1 MADTNRE
8 AEEFTRIM
16 AQVNY
21 EMRAYG
27 ELSASTAARRNDAE
41 MKAKFG
47 LDDFSKSTGMGADA
61 LAKFGAA
68 AFSSG
73 KALLAAKNGTAD
85 FGGAIDQMTDAVK
98 MAAVALTLLVP
109 GGPLI
114 KGLMA
119 GIGLLTVS
127 VLEAGKEYMKAT
139 NAMREQL
146 AKGYQDLALSGA
158 AASDGM
164 TGLFKDAKKLG
175 LSMNDIGQYTELI
188 AANSKDLALF
198 SGTVFEGRQKFA
210 DMGQAMEPFKE
221 SLLNAGLT
229 QEQIN
234 AGAMG
239 YLKLQ
244 TRIGMSQ
251 TQTSAQ
257 LADGAKKY
265 LIEMDGLSKITGE
278 TRKSMEDQMEAARS
292 EERFAAKLQELRSQ
306 GRHDEAKQ
314 LELANLMI
322 SKENKA
328 LAQGF
333 RDASTGMITT
343 EAAQKAMLV
352 TQGQVMVQ
360 ADRMSN
366 GLANAAEGAT
376 IIGQTAGN
384 TAKSMTGLAKAG
396 AYIGADFSA
405 DLRSGMTDFS
415 KAQIAAEK
423 ELEAQ
428 GGKGSKALDPL
439 VQKQTELTLKIQEG
453 NKAVEN
459 FVFAG
464 VGPSTDALILL
475 THNTT
480 LAAGAMA
487 KMFGLAGQEQ
497 GGTGPELGSGGTID
511 GAVPDTAAIAASGGV
526 LGQLA
531 AEDKMKK
538 LPEYEK
544 TLAEIERYQK
554 LFNDGNKLNEK
565 QLEGFKK
572 RSEIAAQAVA
582 DYNKKFAAPAGGGA
596 GGGAAPAAGGGA
608 APAAPAAAPAAP
620 AARSVKAGAAPA
632 SLPSGGPSQEPKRSW
647 EEYIKFTGGT
657 GTKEHFAKL
666 LSPVQQNF
674 AQMAEDYMT
683 LTGKRLQ
690 VNSAFRS
697 PEEQAKVNS
706 GSNPKALPGHS
717 KHQQGRAIDINS
729 SQVEDLKRSGLL
741 QEFGFSPLQNDPPH
755 IFMKDGGIVKA
766 SEGGTPAVIGEGG
779 QDEAVIPLK
788 NGAVPVSVKLDLNN
802 VMAEGG
808 IGPTFGGYNQY
819 TGINQGHVSTD
830 LSAVK
835 DIAAG
840 MGAFDK
846 ATQTITNPDV
856 WKEIINSG
864 IAMNFELGV
873 AQLGTAVIP
882 GIGEEIAARIKE
894 IQEQHNTDGSKALE
908 QAGVEFRAAMA
919 EALAEML
926 RTKGETSMPGMD
938 HVAEGIR
945 EMARTNASQLEVMQ
959 KILATN
965 Y

>member
-1 MADTNRE
+1 MAEINRE
-8 AEEFTRIM
+8 SQEFAEIM
-16 AQVNY
+16 AQVNR
-21 EMRAYG
+21 EMNRYG
-27 ELSASTAARRNDAE
+27 ELHVSTAERLRDAE
-41 MKAKFG
+41 MKAKYG
-47 LDDFSKSTGMGADA
+47 IDNFSGATKMGGDA

-73 KALLAAKNGTAD
+73 KALLAAKNGTTD
-85 FGGAIDQMTDAVK
+85 FSGAMDQMTDAVK

-164 TGLFKDAKKLG
+164 TGLKEDAKKLG

-210 DMGQAMEPFKE
+210 DMGEAMEPFKE
-221 SLLNAGLT
+221 SLLNSGLT

-251 TQTSAQ
+251 TQTTAQ

-278 TRKSMEDQMEAARS
+278 TRKGMEDQMEAARS

-314 LELANLMI
+314 LELANIMI

-352 TQGQVMVQ
+352 TQNQVMVQ

-366 GLANAAEGAT
+366 GLATAAEGAT

-396 AYIGADFSA
+396 SYFGADYA
-405 DLRSGMTDFS
+405 AALRSGMTDFT

-428 GGKGSKALDPL
+428 GGKGAKALDPL

-497 GGTGPELGSGGTID
+497 GGTAELGSGGTID
-511 GAVPDTAAIAASGGV
+511 GATPDTAAISASGGV
-526 LGQLA
+526 LGQLK

-582 DYNKKFAAPAGGGA
+582 DYNKKFAKPA
-596 GGGAAPAAGGGA
+596 AAGGGA
-608 APAAPAAAPAAP
+608 APAAAGGGAAPAAK
-620 AARSVKAGAAPA
+620 SVKAGAAPA

-647 EEYIKFTGGT
+647 EDYIKFTGGT
-657 GTKEHFAKL
+657 GTKEHFGKL
-666 LSPVQQNF
+666 LDPVQQNF

-690 VNSAFRS
+690 VNSAYRS
-697 PEEQAKVNS
+697 PEEQAKVDS

-741 QEFGFSPLQNDPPH
+741 QEFGFSPLQGDPPH

-779 QDEAVIPLK
+779 QDEAVR
-788 NGAVPVSVKLDLNN
+788 
-802 VMAEGG
+802 
-808 IGPTFGGYNQY
+808 
-819 TGINQGHVSTD
+819 
-830 LSAVK
+830 
-835 DIAAG
+835 
-840 MGAFDK
+840 
-846 ATQTITNPDV
+846 
-856 WKEIINSG
+856 
-864 IAMNFELGV
+864 ELF
-873 AQLGTAVIP
+873 Q
-882 GIGEEIAARIKE
+882 
-894 IQEQHNTDGSKALE
+894 S
-908 QAGVEFRAAMA
+908 
-919 EALAEML
+919 
-926 RTKGETSMPGMD
+926 
-938 HVAEGIR
+938 
-945 EMARTNASQLEVMQ
+945 
-959 KILATN
+959 
-965 Y
+965 

>member
-1 MADTNRE
+1 MADINRE

-61 LAKFGAA
+61 LSKVGAA
-68 AFSSG
+68 ALSSG

-85 FGGAIDQMTDAVK
+85 FSGAMDQMTDAVK

-127 VLEAGKEYMKAT
+127 VLEAGKEYMKAS

-164 TGLFKDAKKLG
+164 TGLKEDAKKLG

-221 SLLNAGLT
+221 SLLNSGLT

-278 TRKSMEDQMEAARS
+278 TRKGMEDQMEAARS

-366 GLANAAEGAT
+366 GLAKAAEGAT

-384 TAKSMTGLAKAG
+384 TAKSMTGLAKTG
-396 AYIGADFSA
+396 SYFGADFSA
-405 DLRSGMTDFS
+405 DLRSGMTDFT

-428 GGKGSKALDPL
+428 GGKGAKALDPL

-497 GGTGPELGSGGTID
+497 GGTAELGSGGTID
-511 GAVPDTAAIAASGGV
+511 GATPDTAAISASGGV

-582 DYNKKFAAPAGGGA
+582 DYNKKFAKPAAAGGGA
-596 GGGAAPAAGGGA
+596 AAPAAGGGA
-608 APAAPAAAPAAP
+608 APAAAGGGAAP

-647 EEYIKFTGGT
+647 EDYIKFTGGT
-657 GTKEHFAKL
+657 GTKEHFGKL
-666 LSPVQQNF
+666 LDPVQQNF

-690 VNSAFRS
+690 VNSAYRS
-697 PEEQAKVNS
+697 PEEQAKVDS
-706 GSNPKALPGHS
+706 GSNPKALPGNS

-788 NGAVPVSVKLDLNN
+788 NGALPVSVKLDLNN
-802 VMAEGG
+802 VLAEGG
-808 IGPTFGGYNQY
+808 IGPSFGGFNQY

-846 ATQTITNPDV
+846 ATSTITNPAV

-908 QAGVEFRAAMA
+908 QVGVEFRAAMG

-926 RTKGETSMPGMD
+926 RTKGETGIPGME

-945 EMARTNASQLEVMQ
+945 DMARTNDRQLEVMQ

>member
-1 MADTNRE
+1 MADINRE

-61 LAKFGAA
+61 LAKVGAA
-68 AFSSG
+68 ALSSG

-85 FGGAIDQMTDAVK
+85 FSGAMDQMTDAVK

-164 TGLFKDAKKLG
+164 TGLKEDAKKLG

-210 DMGQAMEPFKE
+210 DMGEAMEPFKE
-221 SLLNAGLT
+221 SLLNSGLT

-257 LADGAKKY
+257 LADGARKY

-278 TRKSMEDQMEAARS
+278 TRKGMEDQMEAARS

-306 GRHDEAKQ
+306 GRHDDAKQ
-314 LELANLMI
+314 LELANIMI
-322 SKENKA
+322 SKDNKA
-328 LAQGF
+328 VAQGF

-352 TQGQVMVQ
+352 TQNQVMVQ

-366 GLANAAEGAT
+366 GLATAAEGAT

-396 AYIGADFSA
+396 SYFGADYAA
-405 DLRSGMTDFS
+405 DLRSGMTDFT

-428 GGKGSKALDPL
+428 GGKGAKALDPL

-497 GGTGPELGSGGTID
+497 GGTAELGSGGTID
-511 GAVPDTAAIAASGGV
+511 GATPDTAAISASGGV

-582 DYNKKFAAPAGGGA
+582 DYNKKFAKPAAA
-596 GGGAAPAAGGGA
+596 GGGAAAPAAAGGGA
-608 APAAPAAAPAAP
+608 APAAAGGGAAP

-647 EEYIKFTGGT
+647 EDYIKFTGGT
-657 GTKEHFAKL
+657 GTKEHFGKL
-666 LSPVQQNF
+666 LDPVQQNF

-683 LTGKRLQ
+683 LTGKKLQ

-697 PEEQAKVNS
+697 PEEQAKVDS

-741 QEFGFSPLQNDPPH
+741 QEFGFSPLQGDPPH

-788 NGAVPVSVKLDLNN
+788 NGALPVSISLKDAL
-802 VMAEGG
+802 AT
-808 IGPTFGGYNQY
+808 PTFGGVNEYAGYNM
-819 TGINQGHVSTD
+819 GPMSTD
-830 LSAVK
+830 IEAVK
-835 DIAAG
+835 KLAEAV
-840 MGAFDK
+840 GAFDK
-846 ATQTITNPDV
+846 TSQIITDTATWKQILSSGLATNYKLVNAEIGTKMLPGLDQDMADRL
-856 WKEIINSG
+856 KEIKEQGNTTTE
-864 IAMNFELGV
+864 AALKQV
-873 AQLGTAVIP
+873 
-882 GIGEEIAARIKE
+882 GEELK
-894 IQEQHNTDGSKALE
+894 QGLSS
-908 QAGVEFRAAMA
+908 MA
-919 EALAEML
+919 EQFAVTMTARALSVDSSEIALLQEL
-926 RTKGETSMPGMD
+926 VSATKNGNDINT
-938 HVAEGIR
+938 
-945 EMARTNASQLEVMQ
+945 